1 MPELSHFPQL
11 QFGVVPTMAEAGLQ
25 ADALRLQQVDT

>member
-11 QFGVVPTMAEAGLQ
+11 QFGVMLTMAEAGLQ
-25 ADALRLQQVDT
+25 ADALQLQQI